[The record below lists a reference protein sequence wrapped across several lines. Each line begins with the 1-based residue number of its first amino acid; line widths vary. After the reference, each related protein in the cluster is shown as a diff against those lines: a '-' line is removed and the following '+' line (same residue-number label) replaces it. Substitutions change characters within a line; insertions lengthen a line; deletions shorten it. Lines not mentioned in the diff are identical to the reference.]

1 MARNDQVVPIAEGDF
16 IQSLGKGLAVIRA
29 FSAERKTMTLSEVA
43 TVTGISKPSARRI
56 VLTLQALGYMSSNT
70 DGAFRLLP
78 KVLDLGY
85 AYISSFELPE
95 IAQPH
100 LDALNEQLGEVCSLG
115 VLDGGDV
122 IYLARSQSKRVMS
135 DTIRI
140 GSRIDPAATAVGRV
154 LLAHLP
160 EAELMSFLDNHAFQV
175 YTEHTVTEPDALRVR
190 LAGIRDQGWELADQ
204 ERELGVRTIAAP
216 ITDAHGAKVAAVNIA
231 TNYMRVPMDR
241 LRGEFL
247 TALLGTAERIRKDL
261 ADYR

>member
-29 FSAERKTMTLSEVA
+29 FSAERKSMTLSEVA
-43 TVTGISKPSARRI
+43 AVTGISKPSARRI
-56 VLTLQALGYMSSNT
+56 VLTLQSLGYMSNT

-115 VLDGGDV
+115 VLDGSDV
-122 IYLARSQSKRVMS
+122 IYLGRSQSKRVMS
-135 DTIRI
+135 TTIRI
-140 GSRIDPAATAVGRV
+140 GSRIDPVATAVGRV
-154 LLAHLP
+154 LLADLP
-160 EAELMSFLDNHAFQV
+160 EDELTSFLEKHSFEA
-175 YTEHTVTEPDALRVR
+175 YTEHTVTEPGQVRAR
-190 LAGIRDQGWELADQ
+190 LAHIRERGWELADQ
-204 ERELGVRTIAAP
+204 EKELGVRTIAAP
-216 ITDAHGAKVAAVNIA
+216 ITDISGETVAAVNIA

-241 LRGEFL
+241 LLDEFL
-247 TALLGTAERIRKDL
+247 TALLDTAARIRKDL

>member
-1 MARNDQVVPIAEGDF
+1 MARNDQVAPIAAGDF

-29 FSAERKTMTLSEVA
+29 FSAERKSMPLSEVA
-43 TVTGISKPSARRI
+43 AVTGISKPSARRI
-56 VLTLQALGYMSSNT
+56 VLTLQALGYMSNT

-135 DTIRI
+135 TTIRI

-160 EAELMSFLDNHAFQV
+160 ETELTSFLDTHTFQA
-175 YTEHTVTEPDALRVR
+175 YTEHTVTDPDLVRAR
-190 LAGIRDQGWELADQ
+190 LARIRDRGWELADQ

-216 ITDAHGAKVAAVNIA
+216 ITDTNGETVAAVNIA

-241 LRGEFL
+241 LLDEFL
-247 TALLGTAERIRKDL
+247 TALLDTAAHIKSDL

>member
-1 MARNDQVVPIAEGDF
+1 MARNDLVAPIAEGDF
-16 IQSLGKGLAVIRA
+16 IQALGKGLSVIQA
-29 FSAERKTMTLSEVA
+29 FSTERKSMTLSQVA
-43 TVTGISKPSARRI
+43 AVTGISKPSARRVI
-56 VLTLQALGYMSSNT
+56 LTLQALGYMSNT

-135 DTIRI
+135 TTIRI
-140 GSRIDPAATAVGRV
+140 GSRIDPAATAVGRM

-160 EAELMSFLDNHAFQV
+160 EAELTSFLDTHTFQT
-175 YTEHTVTEPDALRVR
+175 YTEHTVTDPDALRAR
-190 LAGIRDQGWELADQ
+190 LAVIRDRGWELADQ
-204 ERELGVRTIAAP
+204 EKELGVRTIAAP
-216 ITDAHGAKVAAVNIA
+216 ITDTNGETVAAINIA

-247 TALLGTAERIRKDL
+247 TALLGTAEHIRNDL